1 MPTDYIQQSQLRRI
15 IVFIGKHSDAQSDM
29 ARKRNGIAMTQGKHF
44 AAGGDHFAALPS
56 KKIHAPKGIARLTVT
71 AATMAA
77 MTGSSL
83 ISPFAAFAQTGDGGT
98 QHPAV
103 MSPIAAHA
111 GAASGT
117 GAKSAAQTIA
127 DLQKAVDKAKAKE
140 DAAKASYDEAAGSY
154 NEAVSARDQAK
165 ASYDSAV
172 SAGTAAD
179 RAAMDEYARQVA
191 EGKDAADAAGKD
203 LEQAKAG
210 LADAKADASKKD
222 ETYQSVLK
230 AAQDAKDAL
239 DKAKADAVSATPEA
253 ISAAEQ
259 AVRDA
264 QAAVDRAQVNLA
276 NANATLADAQS
287 KLVAAQS
294 AKDSADA
301 VLTAAQQNKDA
312 ADAKAAAASAA
323 YEKAKADLAAAE
335 AGASGPE
342 YDAAKQKVADAEAAL
357 AAAREVQSQCEF
369 ELKQAQS
376 AAATAQTELND
387 AQASLSAKQ
396 QAATDAE
403 SGVNAAQSALDAANA
418 DLDAAK
424 QANVDAVAKLDAA
437 KQAVKDAESAKAAA
451 DVELANAKTAKDTAD
466 AAVTAAQQKV
476 DEAQAK
482 LDSADAQLKQGAIGF
497 FRAMGADDAAGI
509 ILNAKYASYTEVG
522 NEKDATSLTN
532 MIDAIKWMRSVN
544 DYRKSVGLPELQVT
558 YKLIAAGIS
567 NANYSDTVIAHSQQ
581 FNGTGDSLA
590 WNYGTDPIRQWVDQ
604 EKVYFDQAVEALYG
618 VTGLTGKD
626 AYDFYFEKGGYYNN
640 PIDAYIA
647 ENFGKSDPYASVGHY
662 IHVITPTLGAMG
674 FGVCSKGTMYGWK
687 TDSFTASWS
696 DSSKS
701 PWNTDPISVDEYE
714 QNLTSYIDS
723 LKNAKSALDAA
734 KADLASKQQAAAGA
748 AAAVRQ
754 KQVAADSAQ
763 AGVDAAKQGVDE
775 AQETVNATG
784 RDIAAKQQG
793 VTDAQTE
800 LDAAKSNLEAANAAV
815 VTAKSTVQQK
825 QVAFDAANA
834 AVTTAQSKLD
844 SAKTDTAAKQQGVT
858 DANADLAKFFQD
870 VADAKKA
877 LDTAKSA
884 YDAEAAE
891 QTEKATVLAA
901 AKQKADGTASAL
913 ADAQRATD
921 AAKAEVT
928 AAGTKLT
935 GSKSDLEGAQS
946 NLDLLTG
953 LAAKLT
959 EAQQREQDAA
969 KAVKDSK
976 AAFDTAKADV
986 IAAESLVSAAEQAK
1000 AQADAKLAKLNSI
1013 DAGAALVSGHDANA
1027 DDTLNALFAAAVEA
1041 RAKVAPAKAILD
1053 EKQAVVDGL
1062 QPDYD
1067 AALAAYE
1074 QAKSDRI
1081 AAEQDL
1087 SDEIARQ
1094 EAEKAAKKQAAYSP
1108 KHLAVTE
1115 AAQPGSL
1122 AQTGDRAGLIGETFA
1137 IGGTVLVAAGV
1148 FLDRKKRREQM

>member
-1 MPTDYIQQSQLRRI
+1 
-15 IVFIGKHSDAQSDM
+15 M

-44 AAGGDHFAALPS
+44 AAGGDHFAALPN
-56 KKIHAPKGIARLTVT
+56 KKIHTPKGIARLTVT

-127 DLQKAVDKAKAKE
+127 DLQKAVDEAKAKE
-140 DAAKASYDEAAGSY
+140 DAAKASYDEAAGPY
-154 NEAVSARDQAK
+154 NEAASARDQAK

-210 LADAKADASKKD
+210 LAGAKADASKKG
-222 ETYQSVLK
+222 EAYQSALK

-239 DKAKADAVSATPEA
+239 DKAKADAAGATPEA
-253 ISAAEQ
+253 IGAAEQ
-259 AVRDA
+259 TVRDA
-264 QAAVDRAQVNLA
+264 QDAVSKAQADLA

-301 VLTAAQQNKDA
+301 VLAAAQQNKDT
-312 ADAKAAAASAA
+312 ADAKAAAASAT
-323 YEKAKADLAAAE
+323 YDKAKADLAAAE

-342 YDAAKQKVADAEAAL
+342 YDAAKQKVADAEATL

-376 AAATAQTELND
+376 AAATAQTDLND
-387 AQASLSAKQ
+387 AQTSLSAKQ
-396 QAATDAE
+396 QAALDAS
-403 SGVNAAQSALDAANA
+403 SGVNDAQSALDAANS

-424 QANVDAVAKLDAA
+424 QANSDAIAKLDEA

-451 DVELANAKTAKDTAD
+451 DEELANAKTAKDTAD

-497 FRAMGADDAAGI
+497 FRAMGADSAIEI
-509 ILNAKYASYTEVG
+509 IQNCTYKDYTEVG
-522 NEKDATSLTN
+522 NSLDATSLDN
-532 MIDAIKWMRSVN
+532 MLAAIPYMKSIN
-544 DYRKSVGLPELQVT
+544 EYRKSVGLSELQVT
-558 YKLIAAGIS
+558 YKLIAAAIA
-567 NANYSDTVIAHSQQ
+567 NANYSDAKFGHSMQ
-581 FNGTGDSLA
+581 FDTTENLA
-590 WNYGTDPIRQWVDQ
+590 WNYGTDPKPQWVDQ
-604 EKVYFDQAVEALYG
+604 EKAFFDQAVQELYG

-626 AYDFYFEKGGYYNN
+626 AVDFYKTHSGIESYVNQHFKVAGY
-640 PIDAYIA
+640 PAT
-647 ENFGKSDPYASVGHY
+647 VGHY
-662 IHVITPTLGAMG
+662 LHVISPEIGYMG
-674 FGVCSKGTMYGWK
+674 MAVCSKGTMNGWQ
-687 TDSFTASWS
+687 TDSLDTASLGWAGS
-696 DSSKS
+696 G
-701 PWNTDPISVDEYE
+701 WNMNPISVDEYE
-714 QNLTSYIDS
+714 QNLTSYING

-734 KADLASKQQAAAGA
+734 KTNLASKQQAATGA
-748 AAAVRQ
+748 AETVQQ

-763 AGVDAAKQGVDE
+763 AGVDAAKQDVTE
-775 AQETVNATG
+775 AQRVVDAAKA
-784 RDIAAKQQG
+784 DVAAKQQG
-793 VTDAQTE
+793 VTDAQAE
-800 LDAAKSNLEAANAAV
+800 LDAAKSDLDAANAAV
-815 VTAKSTVQQK
+815 VTAKTTVQQK
-825 QVAFDAANA
+825 KVAFDDANA
-834 AVTTAQSKLD
+834 AVTAAQSKLD
-844 SAKTDTAAKQQGVT
+844 SAKADTASKQQGVD

-877 LDTAKSA
+877 VDTAKSVH
-884 YDAEAAE
+884 DAAAAE
-891 QTEKATVLAA
+891 QTEKATVLAV
-901 AKQKADGTASAL
+901 AKQKADTTASAL

-921 AAKAEVT
+921 VAKTEVT
-928 AAGTKLT
+928 IAGTKLT
-935 GSKSDLEGAQS
+935 GSQTDLEDAQSDL
-946 NLDLLTG
+946 DILTG
-953 LAAKLT
+953 LAAKLA

-969 KAVKDSK
+969 EAVNGTK
-976 AAFDTAKADV
+976 AALDSAKADA
-986 IAAESLVSAAEQAK
+986 IAAESLVSATEQSK

-1013 DAGAALVSGHDANA
+1013 DAGAAIASGHDENA
-1027 DDTLNALFAAAVEA
+1027 DAALNALFAAAVEA
-1041 RAKVAPAKAILD
+1041 RAKVTPAKTILD

-1062 QPDYD
+1062 QPGYD

-1081 AAEQDL
+1081 AAEQKL

-1094 EAEKAAKKQAAYSP
+1094 EAEEAAKKQAAYTP
-1108 KHLAVTE
+1108 KHLANTE
-1115 AAQPGSL
+1115 AAKPGSL
-1122 AQTGDRAGLIGETFA
+1122 AQTGDSARLIGETFA

>member
-1 MPTDYIQQSQLRRI
+1 
-15 IVFIGKHSDAQSDM
+15 
-29 ARKRNGIAMTQGKHF
+29 MTQGKHF
-44 AAGGDHFAALPS
+44 AAGGDHFAALPN
-56 KKIHAPKGIARLTVT
+56 KKIHTPKGIARLTVT

-83 ISPFAAFAQTGDGGT
+83 ISPFTAFAQTGDGGT

-127 DLQKAVDKAKAKE
+127 DLQKAVDEAKAKE
-140 DAAKASYDEAAGSY
+140 DAAKASYDEAAGPY
-154 NEAVSARDQAK
+154 NEAASARDQAK

-210 LADAKADASKKD
+210 LADAKADASEKD
-222 ETYQSVLK
+222 EAYQSAIK

-264 QAAVDRAQVNLA
+264 QDAVDRAQAELD

-301 VLTAAQQNKDA
+301 VLSAAQQNKDA

-323 YEKAKADLAAAE
+323 YEQAKADLAAAE

-357 AAAREVQSQCEF
+357 AAARAVQSQCES
-369 ELKQAQS
+369 ELEQAQS

-424 QANVDAVAKLDAA
+424 QANADAVAKLDAA

-451 DVELANAKTAKDTAD
+451 DVELANAKAAKDTAD

-497 FRAMGADDAAGI
+497 FRAMGAEDAANI
-509 ILNAKYASYTEVG
+509 ILNAKYAGKTEVG
-522 NEKDATSLTN
+522 NSKDATSLDN
-532 MIDAIKWMRSVN
+532 MLNAIRWMKSVN
-544 DYRKSVGLPELQVT
+544 DYRKSVGLSELHVT
-558 YKLIAAGIS
+558 YKLIAGAIAD
-567 NANYSDTVIAHSQQ
+567 ANYSDSVLDHARQYD
-581 FNGTGDSLA
+581 FAENLA
-590 WNYGTDPIRQWVDQ
+590 WNYGIDPSGQWIEQ
-604 EKVYFDQAVEALYG
+604 EKGFFDKATEALYG
-618 VTGLTGKD
+618 VTGLVGKD
-626 AYDFYFEKGGYYNN
+626 AYDFYAKNGVAINHWIANN
-640 PIDAYIA
+640 CRW
-647 ENFGKSDPYASVGHY
+647 ENGSSGTVGHY
-662 IHVITPTLGAMG
+662 MNIINPELAVMG
-674 FGVCSKGTMYGWK
+674 MATCTKGTMSGLQTQCYTAEISGW
-687 TDSFTASWS
+687 SGSG
-696 DSSKS
+696 
-701 PWNTDPISVDEYE
+701 WNMNPMSVDEYE
-714 QNLTSYIDS
+714 QKLTSYING
-723 LKNAKSALDAA
+723 LKNAKSALDVA
-734 KADLASKQQAAAGA
+734 KADLASKQQAATDA
-748 AAAVRQ
+748 AETVQQ

-763 AGVDAAKQGVDE
+763 AGVDAAKQD
-775 AQETVNATG
+775 
-784 RDIAAKQQG
+784 
-793 VTDAQTE
+793 VTDAQR
-800 LDAAKSNLEAANAAV
+800 AV
-815 VTAKSTVQQK
+815 
-825 QVAFDAANA
+825 
-834 AVTTAQSKLD
+834 
-844 SAKTDTAAKQQGVT
+844 
-858 DANADLAKFFQD
+858 
-870 VADAKKA
+870 
-877 LDTAKSA
+877 
-884 YDAEAAE
+884 
-891 QTEKATVLAA
+891 
-901 AKQKADGTASAL
+901 
-913 ADAQRATD
+913 D
-921 AAKAEVT
+921 AAKADTGV
-928 AAGTKLT
+928 AADKLT
-935 GSKSDLEGAQS
+935 GSQTDLVGAQS
-946 NLDLLTG
+946 NLDILTG
-953 LAAKLT
+953 LAAKLA

-969 KAVKDSK
+969 KAVNDTK
-976 AAFDTAKADV
+976 AALDAAKADTA
-986 IAAESLVSAAEQAK
+986 AAESLVSAAEQAK
-1000 AQADAKLAKLNSI
+1000 AQADTKLSKLNSI
-1013 DAGAALVSGHDANA
+1013 DAGAAIASGHDVNA
-1027 DDTLNALFAAAVEA
+1027 DDALNALFAAAVEA

-1053 EKQAVVDGL
+1053 EKQAAVDEL
-1062 QPDYD
+1062 QPGYD

-1074 QAKSDRI
+1074 LAKSDRI
-1081 AAEQDL
+1081 AAEQKL

-1094 EAEKAAKKQAAYSP
+1094 EAEEAAKQQAAYTP
-1108 KHLAVTE
+1108 KHLAGTDT
-1115 AAQPGSL
+1115 AQPGSL
-1122 AQTGDRAGLIGETFA
+1122 AQTGDRAGLIGETFV

-1148 FLDRKKRREQM
+1148 FLDQKKRREQM

>member
-1 MPTDYIQQSQLRRI
+1 
-15 IVFIGKHSDAQSDM
+15 
-29 ARKRNGIAMTQGKHF
+29 MTQGKHF
-44 AAGGDHFAALPS
+44 AAGGDHFAALPN
-56 KKIHAPKGIARLTVT
+56 KKIHTPKGIARLTVT

-83 ISPFAAFAQTGDGGT
+83 ISPFTAFAQTGDGGT

-117 GAKSAAQTIA
+117 DAKSAAQTIA
-127 DLQKAVDKAKAKE
+127 DLQKAVNEAKAKE
-140 DAAKASYDEAAGSY
+140 DAAKAAYDEAAGPY
-154 NEAVSARDQAK
+154 NEAASARDQAK

-210 LADAKADASKKD
+210 LADAKTDASEKD
-222 ETYQSVLK
+222 EAYQSALK
-230 AAQDAKDAL
+230 AAQDARDAL
-239 DKAKADAVSATPEA
+239 DKAKADAVGATPEA

-264 QAAVDRAQVNLA
+264 QAAVDRAQANLA

-287 KLVAAQS
+287 KLVAVQS

-301 VLTAAQQNKDA
+301 VLAAAQQNKDA

-357 AAAREVQSQCEF
+357 AAAQATQSQCES
-369 ELKQAQS
+369 ELEQVQS

-387 AQASLSAKQ
+387 AQVALSVKQ
-396 QAATDAE
+396 QAAADAE
-403 SGVNAAQSALDAANA
+403 SGVTAAQSALAAANA

-424 QANVDAVAKLDAA
+424 QANVDAIAKLDAA

-466 AAVTAAQQKV
+466 VAVTAAQQKV

-482 LDSADAQLKQGAIGF
+482 LDTADAQLKQGAIGF
-497 FRAMGADDAAGI
+497 FKAMGADSAIEI
-509 ILNAKYASYTEVG
+509 IQNCTHKDYTEVG
-522 NEKDATSLTN
+522 NSLDATSLDN
-532 MIDAIKWMRSVN
+532 MLAAIPYMKSIN
-544 DYRKSVGLPELQVT
+544 EYRKSVGLSELQVT
-558 YKLIAAGIS
+558 YKLIAAAIA
-567 NANYSDTVIAHSQQ
+567 NANYSDVKFGHSMQ
-581 FNGTGDSLA
+581 FDTTENLA
-590 WNYGTDPIRQWVDQ
+590 WNYGTDPKPQWVDQ
-604 EKVYFDQAVEALYG
+604 EKAFFDQAVQELYG

-626 AYDFYFEKGGYYNN
+626 AVDFYKTHSGIESYVNQHFKVAGY
-640 PIDAYIA
+640 PAT
-647 ENFGKSDPYASVGHY
+647 VGHY
-662 IHVITPTLGAMG
+662 LHVISPEIGYMG
-674 FGVCSKGTMYGWK
+674 MAVCSKGTLNGWQ
-687 TDSFTASWS
+687 TDSLDTANLGWAGSG
-696 DSSKS
+696 
-701 PWNTDPISVDEYE
+701 WNMNPMSVDEYE
-714 QNLTSYIDS
+714 QKLTSYING
-723 LKNAKSALDAA
+723 LKNAKSALDVA
-734 KADLASKQQAAAGA
+734 KADLASKKQAAAGA
-748 AAAVRQ
+748 ATTVQQ
-754 KQVAADSAQ
+754 KQVAVDSAQ
-763 AGVDAAKQGVDE
+763 AGVDAAKQGVAD
-775 AQETVNATG
+775 AQRAVDATKA
-784 RDIAAKQQG
+784 DVAAKQQG
-793 VTDAQTE
+793 VD
-800 LDAAKSNLEAANAAV
+800 
-815 VTAKSTVQQK
+815 
-825 QVAFDAANA
+825 
-834 AVTTAQSKLD
+834 
-844 SAKTDTAAKQQGVT
+844 

-877 LDTAKSA
+877 VDTAKSVH
-884 YDAEAAE
+884 DAAAAE
-891 QTEKATVLAA
+891 QAEKSTVLAD

-913 ADAQRATD
+913 ADAQRAVD
-921 AAKAEVT
+921 AAKADTGV
-928 AAGTKLT
+928 AADKLT
-935 GSKSDLEGAQS
+935 GSQTDLEDAQS
-946 NLDLLTG
+946 NLDILTG
-953 LAAKLT
+953 LAAKLA
-959 EAQQREQDAA
+959 EAQQREQDAV
-969 KAVKDSK
+969 KAVNDTK
-976 AAFDTAKADV
+976 AALDAVKADA

-1000 AQADAKLAKLNSI
+1000 AQADAKLSKLNSI
-1013 DAGAALVSGHDANA
+1013 DAGAAIASGHDVNA
-1027 DDTLNALFAAAVEA
+1027 DDALNALFAAAVEA

-1053 EKQAVVDGL
+1053 EKQAAVDEL
-1062 QPDYD
+1062 QPGYD

-1081 AAEQDL
+1081 AAEQKL

-1094 EAEKAAKKQAAYSP
+1094 KAEEAAYTP
-1108 KHLAVTE
+1108 KHLAGTDT
-1115 AAQPGSL
+1115 AQPGSL

-1148 FLDRKKRREQM
+1148 FLDQKKRREQM

>member
-1 MPTDYIQQSQLRRI
+1 
-15 IVFIGKHSDAQSDM
+15 
-29 ARKRNGIAMTQGKHF
+29 MTQGKHF
-44 AAGGDHFAALPS
+44 AAGGDHFAAMPN
-56 KKIHAPKGIARLTVT
+56 KKIHTPKGIARLTVT

-127 DLQKAVDKAKAKE
+127 DLQKAVDEAKAKE
-140 DAAKASYDEAAGSY
+140 DAAKASYDEAAGPY
-154 NEAVSARDQAK
+154 NEAASARDQAK

-210 LADAKADASKKD
+210 LAGAKADASKKG
-222 ETYQSVLK
+222 EAYQSALK

-239 DKAKADAVSATPEA
+239 DKAKADAAGATPEA
-253 ISAAEQ
+253 IGAAEQ
-259 AVRDA
+259 TVRDA
-264 QAAVDRAQVNLA
+264 QDAVSKAQADLA

-301 VLTAAQQNKDA
+301 VLAAAQQNKDT
-312 ADAKAAAASAA
+312 ADAKAAAASAT
-323 YEKAKADLAAAE
+323 YDKAKADLAAAE

-342 YDAAKQKVADAEAAL
+342 YDAAKQKVADAEATL

-376 AAATAQTELND
+376 AAATARTDLND
-387 AQASLSAKQ
+387 AQTSLSAKQ
-396 QAATDAE
+396 QAALDAS
-403 SGVNAAQSALDAANA
+403 SGVNDAQSALDAANS

-424 QANVDAVAKLDAA
+424 QANSDAIAKLDEA

-451 DVELANAKTAKDTAD
+451 DEELANAKTAKDTAD

-497 FRAMGADDAAGI
+497 FRAMGADSAIEI
-509 ILNAKYASYTEVG
+509 IQNCTYKDYTEVG
-522 NEKDATSLTN
+522 NSLDATSLDN
-532 MIDAIKWMRSVN
+532 MLAAIPYMKSIN
-544 DYRKSVGLPELQVT
+544 EYRKSVGLSELQVT
-558 YKLIAAGIS
+558 YKLIAAAIA
-567 NANYSDTVIAHSQQ
+567 NANYSDAKFGHSMQ
-581 FNGTGDSLA
+581 FDTTENLA
-590 WNYGTDPIRQWVDQ
+590 WNYGTDPKPQWVDQ
-604 EKVYFDQAVEALYG
+604 EKAFFDQAVQELYG

-626 AYDFYFEKGGYYNN
+626 AVDFYKTHSGIESYVNQHFKVAGY
-640 PIDAYIA
+640 PAT
-647 ENFGKSDPYASVGHY
+647 VGHY
-662 IHVITPTLGAMG
+662 LHVISPEIGYMG
-674 FGVCSKGTMYGWK
+674 MAVCSKGTMNGWQ
-687 TDSFTASWS
+687 TDSLDTASLGWAGS
-696 DSSKS
+696 G
-701 PWNTDPISVDEYE
+701 WNMNPISVDEYE
-714 QNLTSYIDS
+714 QNLTSYING

-734 KADLASKQQAAAGA
+734 KANLASKQQAATDA
-748 AAAVRQ
+748 AETVQQ

-763 AGVDAAKQGVDE
+763 AGVDAAKQDVTDAQRVVD
-775 AQETVNATG
+775 AAKADV
-784 RDIAAKQQG
+784 AAKQQG
-793 VTDAQTE
+793 VTDAQAE
-800 LDAAKSNLEAANAAV
+800 LDAAKSDL
-815 VTAKSTVQQK
+815 
-825 QVAFDAANA
+825 DAANA
-834 AVTTAQSKLD
+834 AVTAAQSKLD
-844 SAKTDTAAKQQGVT
+844 SAKADTASKQQGVD

-877 LDTAKSA
+877 LNTAKSVH
-884 YDAEAAE
+884 DAAAAE
-891 QTEKATVLAA
+891 QTEKATVLAV
-901 AKQKADGTASAL
+901 AKQKADTTASAL

-921 AAKAEVT
+921 VAKTEVT
-928 AAGTKLT
+928 IAGTKLT
-935 GSKSDLEGAQS
+935 GSQTDLEDAQSDL
-946 NLDLLTG
+946 DILTG
-953 LAAKLT
+953 LAAKLA

-969 KAVKDSK
+969 EAVNGTK
-976 AAFDTAKADV
+976 AALDSAKADA
-986 IAAESLVSAAEQAK
+986 IAAESLVSATEQSK

-1013 DAGAALVSGHDANA
+1013 DAGAAIASGHDENA
-1027 DDTLNALFAAAVEA
+1027 DAALNALFAAAVEA
-1041 RAKVAPAKAILD
+1041 RAKVTPAKTILD

-1062 QPDYD
+1062 QPGYD

-1081 AAEQDL
+1081 AAEQKL

-1094 EAEKAAKKQAAYSP
+1094 EAEEAAKKQAAYTP
-1108 KHLAVTE
+1108 KHLDNTE
-1115 AAQPGSL
+1115 AAKPGSL
-1122 AQTGDRAGLIGETFA
+1122 AQTGDSARLIGETFA